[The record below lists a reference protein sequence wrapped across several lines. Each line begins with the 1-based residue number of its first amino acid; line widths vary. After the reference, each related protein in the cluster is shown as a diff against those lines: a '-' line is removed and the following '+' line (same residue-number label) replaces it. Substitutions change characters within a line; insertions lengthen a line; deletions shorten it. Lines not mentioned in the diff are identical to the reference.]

1 MATTE
6 IYTATNTLSLHDALP
21 IFQGVDLLITDC
33 LRRDPHP
40 THAHLAMALELIEAS
55 RAGRGVLSHLDKSM
69 DYATLA
75 REVPAHVSV
84 GYDGMELI
92 P

>member
-1 MATTE
+1 
-6 IYTATNTLSLHDALP
+6 
-21 IFQGVDLLITDC
+21 
-33 LRRDPHP
+33 
-40 THAHLAMALELIEAS
+40 
-55 RAGRGVLSHLDKSM
+55 VLSHLDKSM

-75 REVPAHVSV
+75 REVPPHVSV